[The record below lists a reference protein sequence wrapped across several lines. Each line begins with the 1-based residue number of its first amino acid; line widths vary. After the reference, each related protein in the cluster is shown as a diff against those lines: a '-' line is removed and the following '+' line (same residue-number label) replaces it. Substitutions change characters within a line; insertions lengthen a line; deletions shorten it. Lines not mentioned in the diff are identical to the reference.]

1 MKFKLR
7 GNRVLLDKPAKPEP
21 KTDLILNEDVE
32 KEQEKE
38 MMKKWTHLN
47 VFAVGEDVKDITIG
61 DKVYVRTQALHSAEI
76 IEFGEDIKMSVK
88 DFDIAIVW
96 EQ

>member
-21 KTDLILNEDVE
+21 KTDLILNENVE
-32 KEQEKE
+32 AEQEKE

-47 VFAVGEDVKDITIG
+47 VHAVGEEVQDVNAG
-61 DKVYVRTQALHSAEI
+61 DKVYVRTGALHNAEI
-76 IEFGEDIKMSVK
+76 IEFGEDIKMIVK
-88 DFDIAIVW
+88 DFDIAMIW